1 MRGLRGMRGSRGLR
15 GMEHFAAV
23 TVAALVCL
31 MSACGGGSPAPPSTS
46 SPTSSPTASPATS
59 TPATAEGAGKTLH
72 ALFDREWEWR
82 LQDWPLLATGI
93 GDHRYDDKLP
103 DASLAAWKARA
114 DKTDGFLKELAAI
127 DRGTLSA
134 ADRINYDMFKAQ
146 LDDRRDGFRF
156 DEHVMPLNADS
167 GFHTDFALVPKQMAF
182 ATAADYDKYLSRL
195 KAFPKFVDDQIAV
208 MREGLKKGITIP
220 RAALAGIESSIQPL
234 ITQDPTKSPLWD
246 PFARVP
252 ATLDQATRDR
262 LQNDGRAAIANGVT
276 PAYQKF
282 LTFMS
287 NDYVPGART
296 TLAASDLPNGK
307 DYYAFLVKRFTTV
320 DVTWEQVHQTGL
332 EQVAAIQKEM
342 DEAMKKSGFKG
353 TFAEFLTFLRTD
365 PRFYPKTGDALL
377 KEASFIAKRMDGK
390 LPTLFGKLPR
400 QPYGVAPVPEYLA
413 PKYTAGRYSP
423 NPPGGTE
430 PGYYWVNTY
439 ALNTRPLYN
448 LEALTL
454 HEGVPGHHLQG
465 ALSYELD
472 GLPPFRK
479 WTYISAFGEGWGLY
493 SEWLGLE
500 AGFYTDP
507 YSNFGRLTYAMWRAA
522 RLVVDTG
529 LHAKGWTRQQAIDY
543 LAQHTALSV
552 HECTTETDRYIS
564 WPGQALS
571 YKTGELKIRELRRRA
586 EQTLGAKFDVRR
598 FHDAVLGNG
607 SVPLTVLEQ
616 VIDEFIAAEQ
626 KR

>member
-1 MRGLRGMRGSRGLR
+1 MRGLRAMR
-15 GMEHFAAV
+15 GMEQLAAAV
-23 TVAALVCL
+23 AAIVSLTL
-31 MSACGGGSPAPPSTS
+31 MNACGGPAPSPSPAP
-46 SPTSSPTASPATS
+46 AVQPAVS
-59 TPATAEGAGKTLH
+59 EATAKTLH
-72 ALFDREWEWR
+72 SLFDREWEWR
-82 LQDWPLLATGI
+82 LQDWPLLATAI
-93 GDHRYDDKLP
+93 GDYRYDDKLP
-103 DASLAAWKARA
+103 DASLESWKTRA
-114 DKTDGFLKELAAI
+114 DKTDGFLQELTSI
-127 DRGTLSA
+127 DRATLNA
-134 ADRINYDMFKAQ
+134 VDRINYDMFKAQ
-146 LDDRRDGFRF
+146 LDERRESFKY
-156 DEHVMPLNADS
+156 DEHLMPLNADS
-167 GFHTDFALVPKQMAF
+167 GFHTEFALMQKQMAF
-182 ATAADYDKYLSRL
+182 ATAADYDKYIARL
-195 KAFPKFVDDQIAV
+195 KAFPKYVDDQIGL
-208 MREGLKKGITIP
+208 MREGLKKGVTIP
-220 RAALAGIESSIQPL
+220 RAALAGIETSIQPL
-234 ITQDPTKSPLWD
+234 IVDDPAKSPLWE

-252 ATLDQATRDR
+252 VALASLDQATRDR
-262 LQNDGRAAIANGVT
+262 LQSDGRAAIADGVT
-276 PAYQKF
+276 PAYKKF
-282 LTFMS
+282 LTFMT
-287 NDYVPGART
+287 NDYVPGARE
-296 TLAASDLPNGK
+296 TLAASELPNGK
-307 DYYAFLVKRFTTV
+307 EYYAYLVKRFTTV

-332 EQVAAIQKEM
+332 EQVAAIQNEM

-353 TFAEFLTFLRTD
+353 TFPEFLKFLRTD

-377 KEASFIAKRMDGK
+377 KEASFIAKKMDAK
-390 LPTLFGKLPR
+390 LPALFGKLPR
-400 QPYGVAPVPEYLA
+400 QPYGVSPVPAYLA

-454 HEGVPGHHLQG
+454 HEAVPGHHLQG
-465 ALSYELD
+465 ALSYEVE
-472 GLPPFRK
+472 GLPAFRK

-543 LAQHTALSV
+543 LSQHTALSV

-586 EQTLGAKFDVRR
+586 EQALGAKFDVRR

-616 VIDEFIAAEQ
+616 VIDEWIAAEQ